1 VAARAIPKAR
11 LGFSSDV
18 PKAVVTHDVS
28 RTGIVSV
35 NPADLLK
42 TDEAQS
48 QIRALEHIRDRARRK
63 AV

>member
-11 LGFSSDV
+11 LNFSNDV

-28 RTGIVSV
+28 RAGIVSV

-48 QIRALEHIRDRARRK
+48 QIKALEHIHERARRK
-63 AV
+63 SA